1 VHHPRRRP
9 SGRRNT
15 LIRRCW
21 SGTSAKL
28 GHSGDWKAGDA
39 VARAAPVANREH
51 RLRFWEQIAA
61 GATSE
66 DAGVGAGVS
75 PAVGTRWFR
84 EAGGM
89 PPSGLKPHS
98 GRYLTFVEREEIA
111 ICRAY
116 GFGIRE
122 IARHLGRSASTI
134 SRELRRNAATRG
146 GTLHYRAVVAQ
157 WKAERQTC
165 RPKVGKLAA
174 NDRLREYVRETGCPV
189 R

>member
-1 VHHPRRRP
+1 
-9 SGRRNT
+9 
-15 LIRRCW
+15 
-21 SGTSAKL
+21 
-28 GHSGDWKAGDA
+28 
-39 VARAAPVANREH
+39 VANREH
-51 RLRFWEQIAA
+51 RLRFWEQIAG

-84 EAGGM
+84 EAGGI

-98 GRYLTFVEREEIA
+98 GRYLTFAEREEIA

-146 GTLHYRAVVAQ
+146 GTLHLSGRGRAV
-157 WKAERQTC
+157 E
-165 RPKVGKLAA
+165 G
-174 NDRLREYVRETGCPV
+174 
-189 R
+189 